1 MSQVSQVRVEAA
13 GGPQPPAV
21 DVPAGEVLG
30 RSPWELFWSR
40 FRRDRVALA
49 GLGFIVLLIL
59 VALTSPLIAKHIAHH
74 GPNQRHSELTT
85 AIGLPAVGP
94 SGDYWFGVDTIGR
107 DVFVRTIYGARTSL
121 IVAFFATGLSVL
133 LGIVLGTLAGFFGK
147 WVDTLISRAVDLVL
161 SLPVLLLAVGI
172 VGACGITPQG
182 CFHGLL
188 RPGMRIV
195 VGVIA
200 LFSWPYIG
208 RIVRGQVLSLREKEF
223 VEAARSQGF
232 TNLGVMF
239 REILPNLAAPIIVYT
254 TLIVPNNIVFEA
266 SLSFLGVGIPP
277 TTPSW
282 GQMISVAATG
292 ELYTAAWWL
301 LVFPGTALVLTTLAF
316 NLVGD
321 GLRDAFDPRMG
332 G

>member
-1 MSQVSQVRVEAA
+1 MSQVRVETAA
-13 GGPQPPAV
+13 GPQAP
-21 DVPAGEVLG
+21 DLGVPSAEVLG
-30 RSPWELFWSR
+30 RSPWELFWRR
-40 FRRDRVALA
+40 FRQDRVALG
-49 GLGFIVLLIL
+49 GLGFIILLIL
-59 VALTSPLIAKHIAHH
+59 VALAAPLIAKYVVHH
-74 GPNQRHSELTT
+74 GPNQLHGDLTT

-94 SGDYWFGVDTIGR
+94 SGDYWFGVDTVGR

-133 LGIVLGTLAGFFGK
+133 LGIVLGTLAGFFGQ
-147 WVDTLISRAVDLVL
+147 WVDTLVSRAVDVVL
-161 SLPVLLLAVGI
+161 SLPVLLLAIGI
-172 VGACGITPQG
+172 SAACSITAKG
-182 CFHGLL
+182 CLAGLL
-188 RPGMRIV
+188 RPGIRIV

-232 TNLGVMF
+232 TNAGVMF
-239 REILPNLAAPIIVYT
+239 REILPNLAAPVIVYT
-254 TLIVPNNIVFEA
+254 TLIIPNNIVFEA

-282 GQMISVAATG
+282 GQMISAAAEG
-292 ELYTAAWWL
+292 QLYTAAWWM

-321 GLRDAFDPRMG
+321 GLRDALDPRMG

>member
-1 MSQVSQVRVEAA
+1 MSQVSQVRVETVA
-13 GGPQPPAV
+13 GPQPPGIG
-21 DVPAGEVLG
+21 VPSAEVLG
-30 RSPWELFWSR
+30 RSPWELFWTR
-40 FRRDRVALA
+40 FRRDHVALA
-49 GLGFIVLLIL
+49 GLGFIILLIL
-59 VALTSPLIAKHIAHH
+59 VALTSPLIATYIAHH
-74 GPNQRHSELTT
+74 PPNQLHSTLTT

-94 SGDYWFGVDTIGR
+94 SGQYWFGVDTVGR

-121 IVAFFATGLSVL
+121 IVAFFATGLAVL
-133 LGIVLGTLAGFFGK
+133 LGILLGTLAGFFGR
-147 WVDTLISRAVDLVL
+147 WVDTLISRTIDVVL
-161 SLPVLLLAVGI
+161 SLPVLLLAIGI
-172 VGACGITPQG
+172 SAACGITAQG
-182 CFHGLL
+182 CLAGLP
-188 RPGMRIV
+188 RPGIRIV

-254 TLIVPNNIVFEA
+254 TLIIPNNIVFEA
-266 SLSFLGVGIPP
+266 SLSFLGVGIPD

-292 ELYTAAWWL
+292 QLYTAAWWM